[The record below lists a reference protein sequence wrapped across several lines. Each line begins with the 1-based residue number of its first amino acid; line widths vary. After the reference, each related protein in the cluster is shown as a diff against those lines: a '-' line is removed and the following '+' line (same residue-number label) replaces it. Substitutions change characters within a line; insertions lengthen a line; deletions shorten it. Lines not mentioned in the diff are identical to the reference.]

1 MRQTPLRPSAA
12 VPSESLNRPLRSSS
26 IPPPTIRFKEP
37 NFNMD
42 ARAKRLSSAVVPA
55 PGCMPASSAP
65 PERTDSIVPILGN
78 KNSPPSTRKTRS
90 SPARRKNTLASLFE
104 TRSWSIFLDPRI
116 RATNG
121 DDTTTPARRDS
132 SEAESGGVRHVDGE
146 GGGKHHR
153 SFFARCKSDRLL
165 HFVIGMVLLVGSA
178 LIICGVVWTETHES
192 RVMEDKRDFVCGRGI
207 AGGPKCRVHLKGEKE
222 SMGSADWVG
231 GEVVD
236 WWLKNHCVWRG
247 GEREWWCG
255 SEIGLKEG
263 EGDQVLPDGTW
274 LEKVWESDE
283 SDDGDESDEGLS
295 GPR

>member
-1 MRQTPLRPSAA
+1 MRQNPLRPSAA
-12 VPSESLNRPLRSSS
+12 VPRESLNRPLSR
-26 IPPPTIRFKEP
+26 PPTTIRFKEP
-37 NFNMD
+37 NFKE
-42 ARAKRLSSAVVPA
+42 AKSKRLSSGIPA
-55 PGCMPASSAP
+55 PGCMADPSAAP
-65 PERTDSIVPILGN
+65 PERTDSFVPILS
-78 KNSPPSTRKTRS
+78 KNSPPSTQTRT
-90 SPARRKNTLASLFE
+90 PARRKNTLASLFE

-121 DDTTTPARRDS
+121 NDTPARNS
-132 SEAESGGVRHVDGE
+132 SDAESGQVRHVDGE
-146 GGGKHHR
+146 GKHR
-153 SFFARCKSDRLL
+153 SFFSRCKSDRLL

-207 AGGPKCRVHLKGEKE
+207 AGGPKCRVHLKGEKGG
-222 SMGSADWVG
+222 MGSADWVG

-274 LEKVWESDE
+274 LEKVGE
-283 SDDGDESDEGLS
+283 SDDREDRDEGLD
-295 GPR
+295 GPG